1 MSLLLRPYRPGDCP
15 RLARLFAETVHAVCQ
30 GDYSPEQLD
39 AWTAGV
45 DLERWDRS
53 FQAHLAL
60 VAEVAGEIAGFGD
73 IDRGGYLDR
82 LYIHKCFQRMGIAS
96 ALCDRLEA
104 VPAPV
109 ITTHASI
116 TARGFFEKRGYRVVK
131 EQQVERHGILLTNYI
146 MESRKGEMTA

>member
-1 MSLLLRPYRPGDCP
+1 MAEKAKVYFADFRCP
-15 RLARLFAETVHAVCQ
+15 SWRENLPQKLARLMMT
-30 GDYSPEQLD
+30 
-39 AWTAGV
+39 
-45 DLERWDRS
+45 
-53 FQAHLAL
+53 
-60 VAEVAGEIAGFGD
+60 AGFGD

>member
-1 MSLLLRPYRPGDCP
+1 M
-15 RLARLFAETVHAVCQ
+15 
-30 GDYSPEQLD
+30 
-39 AWTAGV
+39 
-45 DLERWDRS
+45 
-53 FQAHLAL
+53 
-60 VAEVAGEIAGFGD
+60 AEVAGEIAGFGD